1 MGTAMMS
8 NNLILNNNVEPKLV
22 GAANGLSIGIAAFT
36 RSLGPV
42 SAGFLYGWST
52 DNGMSFPFNFFFSF
66 LFAAILMLISA
77 VHVHIEMQR
86 SPVKLAN

>member
-1 MGTAMMS
+1 MMS

-22 GAANGLSIGIAAFT
+22 GAANGVSVGIAAFT

-42 SAGFLYGWST
+42 SAGLLYGWST
-52 DNGMSFPFNFFFSF
+52 DNGMSFPFNFFFTF
-66 LFAAILMLISA
+66 LFGATITFITA
-77 VHVHIEMQR
+77 VHIHVEMKR